1 MSSIRLA
8 RAGAIRCANRAGAA
22 MRPRAGETRA
32 KQGPDAGRDQQAAW
46 RNMALDDIPVARA
59 RRLGGVKGGISAL
72 PRAEGAGASGRGIG
86 RRPG

>member
-32 KQGPDAGRDQQAAW
+32 MQGP
-46 RNMALDDIPVARA
+46 
-59 RRLGGVKGGISAL
+59 
-72 PRAEGAGASGRGIG
+72 GAGGERKEASCRK
-86 RRPG
+86 